1 MSRRQAVGALVFHE
15 GKLLLVQRSSND
27 TYLPNA
33 WELPGGKVERGEDP
47 HTAVSRETLEETG
60 LQCDFGQMSI
70 FKHPSEQTDYHVYLG
85 SSDSTEVTLSDE
97 HQAWDWVTVEEA
109 LELLTEEVVSFTPHT
124 AATLVYLT
132 SSLFSLPTFS
142 AEKISKQEFTGY
154 LDWLESG
161 GHYVDLAQ
169 EAPRY
174 YELLQGDLTV
184 NEVDADFTHED
195 EFILLGAED
204 VPRQGV
210 FVKSFTTTSTIYLHG
225 RPFKR
230 VSGVNHE
237 GKARAYANW
246 MEDKLYQN
254 PNYFRRYRSEEF
266 NYGEDSYD
274 MDLAVAQF
282 LFALIEI
289 RNLLQQ
295 GRTEEALT
303 WINDEYLADAV
314 DEIEDDDLRQQVVN
328 LMNQKSAETFESDQI
343 RSLNHPRPSNIPLV
357 VNGYQPKRVEIYLGG
372 VLFYVGDL
380 ADRRYSRETYQE
392 LTAGD
397 GTTMISIIN
406 PSGITLDDVNKLV
419 NLSQYADS
427 FLESLHGGGP
437 SWTGKYWLYT
447 EDEGGK
453 MLEGG
458 NSQSFFAESFEAP
471 SLPFNFPQGVFSNDM
486 SREGMPQ
493 LSRQAFRTMQKQ
505 GHQLDDIKRV
515 YDRLMCQHSETGPDD
530 VYDFDEYED
539 GATFTVD
546 ISWRCPDCG
555 ALGICEDYDFDS
567 YDEFWGTDPTD
578 YPVIWYMRYGR
589 YPQWSKQDTKIVE
602 LMPLPEYTDSST
614 SHYVMRRNAESLTGK
629 DMSYCRCGTD
639 DEVGGFTCGQHCKRI
654 EKNGETFE
662 ARHVRSLNHPRQPMP
677 WDLEPNMAEEGMP
690 YLTRRE
696 YDSLI
701 RIGYTDEEIRKGYQR
716 SYEAEYTP
724 SQTLGEYDAREL
736 ALSSVATGDFFTDS
750 LKFSTT
756 RMAAES
762 KAKPSKVEIKKST
775 SKQHKLMAIFYDSD
789 GDKIKTTHFGWRG
802 MSDYTR
808 HKDKERMKRYDKR
821 HGAKKS
827 GENWKKPMTAGALSK
842 WILWNKPSLKDSFED
857 YKRRFNLTGDLKV
870 TKSSEEV

>member
-15 GKLLLVQRSSND
+15 GKLLLLQRSSND

-60 LQCDFGQMSI
+60 LQCDFGQMSV
-70 FKHPSEQTDYHVYLG
+70 FKHPSDQTDYHAYLG
-85 SSDSTEVTLSDE
+85 SSDSTKVTLSDE

-225 RPFKR
+225 RPVKR

-246 MEDKLYQN
+246 MEDKLHHN

-266 NYGEDSYD
+266 SYGEDSYD

-295 GRTEEALT
+295 GRTEETLS

-328 LMNQKSAETFESDQI
+328 LMNQKSGETFESDQI
-343 RSLNHPRPSNIPLV
+343 RSLNHPNRPTNLPLKV
-357 VNGYQPKRVEIYLGG
+357 KGYQPKRVEIYLDG
-372 VLFYVGDL
+372 VLFYVGDF
-380 ADRRYSRETYQE
+380 ADRHYSRQSYQLLGGSE
-392 LTAGD
+392 SSGI
-397 GTTMISIIN
+397 MSIIN
-406 PSGITLDDVNKLV
+406 PSGITLDDVNKIR
-419 NLSQYADS
+419 
-427 FLESLHGGGP
+427 ESHELP

-447 EDEGGK
+447 ENYGGQ
-453 MLEGG
+453 MLDNGFP
-458 NSQSFFAESFEAP
+458 SFLAESFEAP
-471 SLPFNFPQGVFSNDM
+471 SRPINFPQGVFSNDM

-493 LSRQAFRTMQKQ
+493 LSRQAFRKMQAQ
-505 GHQLDDIKRV
+505 GHQLEDIKRV
-515 YDRLMCQHSETGPDD
+515 YDRLMCQHAKTGPDD

-539 GATFTVD
+539 GSTFTVD

-555 ALGICEDYDFDS
+555 AFGDCEDFEFDS
-567 YDEFWGTDPTD
+567 YSDFWGTDPD
-578 YPVIWYMRYGR
+578 LYPVTWYARYGR
-589 YPQWSKQDTKIVE
+589 YPQWSDQDTEIVL
-602 LMPLPEYTDSST
+602 LMPLPEYTDSDSAFI
-614 SHYVMRRNAESLTGK
+614 MKRNAESLTGK
-629 DMSYCRCGTD
+629 DMSYCRCGTE
-639 DEVGGFTCGQHCKRI
+639 DEVGGFTCGQHCSRI
-654 EKNGETFE
+654 EKNG
-662 ARHVRSLNHPRQPMP
+662 
-677 WDLEPNMAEEGMP
+677 
-690 YLTRRE
+690 
-696 YDSLI
+696 
-701 RIGYTDEEIRKGYQR
+701 
-716 SYEAEYTP
+716 EYTP
-724 SQTLGEYDAREL
+724 SQTLGDYDAREL
-736 ALSSVATGDFFTDS
+736 ALSSVATGDFTTDS
-750 LKFSTT
+750 LKFSST

-775 SKQHKLMAIFYDSD
+775 SKQHKLMAIFYDKD